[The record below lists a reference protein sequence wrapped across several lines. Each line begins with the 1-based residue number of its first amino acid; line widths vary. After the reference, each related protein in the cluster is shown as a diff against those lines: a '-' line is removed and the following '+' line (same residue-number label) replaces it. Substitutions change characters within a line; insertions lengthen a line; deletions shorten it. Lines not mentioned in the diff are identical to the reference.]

1 MDPKNSEQA
10 TTNVQNAH
18 TQAQIGLAMMI
29 AALVRAFGKKGKKE
43 STIEIKVDGRTKLK
57 GKVVD
62 GQFKPSVNKLT
73 PEEVRLLQ
81 DYLKTVPN
89 PPIKP
94 QDFQVMVDGET
105 VLQTKDGNVV
115 KRSTVKDDVFNEA
128 KWVSAPKAPAP
139 THYEKTHSV
148 PVPDV
153 KAPVP
158 PPASQQTELPKTEP
172 TSQQVEPTSKNLN
185 TPKNSTAT
193 AKVSQPLPNEK
204 LHPDPFID
212 PAAKDPNIHNIE
224 ASAVPVDLPQPKNTP
239 DLPPEATLTEPVQDR
254 PSPPIAQQSF
264 STGEIPSDFGLPA
277 AKNINREAVLATGDQ
292 TLIMQHSRLEGERTK
307 LNRELIRSK
316 DPGMQ
321 HLASYISE
329 LRSGIETV
337 LPDFERRLKTLT
349 KEGKYKIPAV
359 ATVEPVQ
366 SSSLPQQSQS
376 ENNRD
381 LVNSS
386 RLLLKT
392 TNGKPKGDREYSTGD
407 YKFKETNGDLSV
419 THKSRGVI
427 LETKGNKYSGSATL
441 DDLRQVTGFLAT
453 AQKQKVTRLE
463 AKSKSAKA
471 PAPVAAR
478 VC

>member
-1 MDPKNSEQA
+1 MDPRNSEQA

-43 STIEIKVDGRTKLK
+43 STIEIKVDGKTKLK
-57 GKVVD
+57 GKVEN
-62 GQFKPSVNKLT
+62 GQFKPSINKLT
-73 PEEVRLLQ
+73 PEEVRTLQ
-81 DYLKTVPN
+81 EYFKTVPN

-128 KWVSAPKAPAP
+128 KWVSAPKQPAP

-158 PPASQQTELPKTEP
+158 LPASQQTEWPKAEPIAQRTEPVSKTEP
-172 TSQQVEPTSKNLN
+172 LPSSVVEPALQQTESPKVEPSPAPVVEPAPKNLN
-185 TPKNSTAT
+185 TVNG
-193 AKVSQPLPNEK
+193 KVSAATEKVETPLPVDVPAPNLASDSSSEK
-204 LHPDPFID
+204 PLPEPFVESRKSI
-212 PAAKDPNIHNIE
+212 
-224 ASAVPVDLPQPKNTP
+224 
-239 DLPPEATLTEPVQDR
+239 
-254 PSPPIAQQSF
+254 

-307 LNRELIRSK
+307 LNSELSRSK

-321 HLASYISE
+321 HLASYVSK
-329 LRSGIETV
+329 LRSGIETA
-337 LPDFERRLKTLT
+337 LPDFERRLETLT

-366 SSSLPQQSQS
+366 PSSSLQQSQT

-392 TNGKPKGDREYSTGD
+392 TNGKPKGDREYTTGD

-419 THKSRGVI
+419 THKTRGVI

-453 AQKQKVTRLE
+453 AQTQKVKKLE
-463 AKSKSAKA
+463 AK
-471 PAPVAAR
+471 PVKTPTPPLAR
-478 VC
+478 VR